1 MLQCHLSLWV
11 RYRPSSRT
19 WLRILVYWPET
30 RSLLH
35 HPKSW
40 KVIND
45 ILKWDNVQDFRNS
58 SKLFTPKNS
67 SEADLI
73 SDKYDIKGPIWTDFV
88 RIDPLSFYREFYRLF
103 RFLSNFV
110 FDKIKKFIKKRIF
123 RSTRIRISVEW
134 SRSILE
140 RCWHDRIWQTQKWNS
155 VSDSKLWT
163 Y

>member
-11 RYRPSSRT
+11 RYRPPSRT
-19 WLRILVYWPET
+19 WFRILVYWPET
-30 RSLLH
+30 RSILH
-35 HPKSW
+35 HLKSW

-73 SDKYDIKGPIWTDFV
+73 SNKYDIKGAIWTDFV
-88 RIDPLSFYREFYRLF
+88 RVDPLSFYREFYRLL

-110 FDKIKKFIKKRIF
+110 FDKIKKVHQEKN
-123 RSTRIRISVEW
+123 ISFNKNQNFHRVITKDFGTMLEW
-134 SRSILE
+134 QNLA
-140 RCWHDRIWQTQKWNS
+140 NS
-155 VSDSKLWT
+155 KMEFS
-163 Y
+163 